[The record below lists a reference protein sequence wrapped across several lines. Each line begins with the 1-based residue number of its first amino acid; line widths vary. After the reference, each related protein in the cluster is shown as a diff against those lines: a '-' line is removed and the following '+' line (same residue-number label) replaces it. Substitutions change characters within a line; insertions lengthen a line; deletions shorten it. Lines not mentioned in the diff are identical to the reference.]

1 MNRWESRD
9 RKNNKRKSL
18 KNMNS
23 FIKREDR
30 NKNVKPVK
38 IRRKI
43 SILKTDITN
52 KAGETNV

>member
-43 SILKTDITN
+43 
-52 KAGETNV
+52 